1 MATAEM
7 SAIVLRVVDEIW
19 NNGDLDL
26 ADDWFA
32 PGYVNHGGLITDL
45 VRGPEAVK
53 FAVAFFRRAFPRLRI
68 TVDDLTGAGDRLTFR
83 WRAQSRAGGTGQLT
97 PQAGPE
103 RSMSGMMSVR
113 IRAGKIAESWIVWN
127 AEDELRRLGMTPTS
141 SDSRAGKA
149 VA

>member
-1 MATAEM
+1 MAAAEM
-7 SAIVLRVVDEIW
+7 STIVLRVVDEIW
-19 NNGDLDL
+19 NNGDLEL
-26 ADDWFA
+26 ADQWFA

-53 FAVAFFRRAFPRLRI
+53 FAVVFYRRAFPRLSI
-68 TVDDLTGAGDRLTFR
+68 TVDDLTGAGDQLSFR
-83 WRAQSRAGGTGQLT
+83 WRAQSCPETTGQVT
-97 PQAGPE
+97 PHAAGDQ
-103 RSMSGMMSVR
+103 STTGMMSVR
-113 IRAGKIAESWIVWN
+113 ISAGKIAESWIVWN